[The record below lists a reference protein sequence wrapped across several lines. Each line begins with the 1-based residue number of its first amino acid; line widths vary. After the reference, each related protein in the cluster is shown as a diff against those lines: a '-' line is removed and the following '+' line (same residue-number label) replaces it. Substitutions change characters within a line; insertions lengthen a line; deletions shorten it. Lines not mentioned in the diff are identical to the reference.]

1 MTINISI
8 QDVVDNLHPKITV
21 LGVGGSGGNAVN
33 NMINANLEGV
43 DFLIANTDAQ
53 ALQISK
59 CPNKIQ
65 LGLNSTKGLGAGMRP
80 DIGKQAAEEA
90 IQDLSEK
97 FDGSHM
103 LFIAAGMGGGTGTG
117 AAPVIAKLAREKGI
131 LTVGVVTK
139 PFHFEG
145 SQRMKLA
152 DKGIEELQQY
162 VDTLLTIPN
171 QNLFRI
177 ANEKTTFSDA
187 FKMADDVLYAGVR
200 GVTDLMVQPGMIN
213 LDFSDIKTVMSE
225 MGKAMMGTGEASG
238 EARAIAAAE
247 AAIANPLIDDV
258 SLKGAKGLIINITGG
273 KDITLY
279 EVDEAANRI
288 KQEVDEEANIIYGT
302 TCDER
307 LEGLVRVSIVATGID
322 ANINKLAKPI
332 ENFAPININNEIYK
346 NDNVETNEQNNDQV
360 NSIASNYEDKLIDT
374 TSEKDKNFIEENINM
389 DHVNINEQKTEDLDT
404 ELISE
409 NDHQDVVENISIE
422 TNDILE
428 EKTNEILE
436 EETNDILEEDLKHD
450 HALKDEENNT
460 TNEASVRRLSLF
472 DTLTTESTETPADN
486 INLTEKTEPILSP
499 SEEVLD
505 TSKSEDLPIKD
516 ELINEFDAE
525 EKHSIDADNE
535 FNHYASAV
543 KVENDW
549 YYFDSNL
556 EPEYDRYSS
565 DIYNEIL
572 AGESARLSKLYPKY
586 KWVEIK
592 EGMIYNSNR
601 NVFPAKNGLL
611 IQQIAPLNQP
621 LPVITLDADL
631 EQMLIKMARQSGE
644 EGLVLDNE
652 LAQKL
657 LTKIAETTQ
666 KLSNEGKTA
675 ALVVSPAIRRQFSA
689 IVRQHVEEMIVLAFT
704 ELPDNR
710 KINVVA
716 SIAG

>member
-8 QDVVDNLHPKITV
+8 QDVAQNLHPKITV

-53 ALQISK
+53 ALQIST

-80 DIGKQAAEEA
+80 DIGRQAAEEA

-97 FDGSHM
+97 FEGSHM

-152 DKGIEELQQY
+152 EKGIEELQQY

-225 MGKAMMGTGEASG
+225 MGKAMMGTGEAQG
-238 EARAIAAAE
+238 EGRAIAAAE

-302 TCDER
+302 TCDDR
-307 LEGLVRVSIVATGID
+307 LEGVVRVSIVATGID
-322 ANINKLAKPI
+322 ANNNISAKPI
-332 ENFAPININNEIYK
+332 ENFAPININNDIYK
-346 NDNVETNEQNNDQV
+346 HDIEKSESLSESNILNKKISQDETILNEEINEIANEGMLNDQ
-360 NSIASNYEDKLIDT
+360 NSDNIDFDDKTNVSQIE
-374 TSEKDKNFIEENINM
+374 TSGLEENIDDKIFDQNENQETI
-389 DHVNINEQKTEDLDT
+389 DQIATNNIPEEVPSSSLDRGKPNE
-404 ELISE
+404 
-409 NDHQDVVENISIE
+409 
-422 TNDILE
+422 
-428 EKTNEILE
+428 
-436 EETNDILEEDLKHD
+436 
-450 HALKDEENNT
+450 T
-460 TNEASVRRLSLF
+460 TVRRLSLF
-472 DTLTTESTETPADN
+472 DTLSNENKSEDIDLENVVTP
-486 INLTEKTEPILSP
+486 KTEPVFAS
-499 SEEVLD
+499 SEE
-505 TSKSEDLPIKD
+505 KIEENESEDNISEDNSL
-516 ELINEFDAE
+516 
-525 EKHSIDADNE
+525 SIDQKEEFSAEDTESSEIDDE
-535 FNHYASAV
+535 FNQ
-543 KVENDW
+543 ETEEE
-549 YYFDSNL
+549 L
-556 EPEYDRYSS
+556 L
-565 DIYNEIL
+565 DIPTFL
-572 AGESARLSKLYPKY
+572 
-586 KWVEIK
+586 
-592 EGMIYNSNR
+592 
-601 NVFPAKNGLL
+601 
-611 IQQIAPLNQP
+611 
-621 LPVITLDADL
+621 
-631 EQMLIKMARQSGE
+631 
-644 EGLVLDNE
+644 
-652 LAQKL
+652 
-657 LTKIAETTQ
+657 
-666 KLSNEGKTA
+666 
-675 ALVVSPAIRRQFSA
+675 RRQA
-689 IVRQHVEEMIVLAFT
+689 
-704 ELPDNR
+704 N
-710 KINVVA
+710 
-716 SIAG
+716 

>member
-8 QDVVDNLHPKITV
+8 QDVAQNLHPKITV

-53 ALQISK
+53 ALQISS

-80 DIGKQAAEEA
+80 DIGRQAAEEA

-97 FDGSHM
+97 FEGSHM

-152 DKGIEELQQY
+152 EKGIEELQQY

-225 MGKAMMGTGEASG
+225 MGKAMMGTGEAQG
-238 EARAIAAAE
+238 EGRAIAAAE

-302 TCDER
+302 TCDDR
-307 LEGLVRVSIVATGID
+307 LEGVVRVSIVATGID
-322 ANINKLAKPI
+322 ANNNISAKPI
-332 ENFAPININNEIYK
+332 ENFAPININNDIYK
-346 NDNVETNEQNNDQV
+346 QDIEKSELLSEGNILQENASQDGSILDEEINEITNEGMLNNQSSDNIHVDEHININQIEI
-360 NSIASNYEDKLIDT
+360 SSL
-374 TSEKDKNFIEENINM
+374 EENI
-389 DHVNINEQKTEDLDT
+389 DDKAFVQNEATETLDQIET
-404 ELISE
+404 
-409 NDHQDVVENISIE
+409 DNISGE
-422 TNDILE
+422 VSSSSLDID
-428 EKTNEILE
+428 KP
-436 EETNDILEEDLKHD
+436 
-450 HALKDEENNT
+450 
-460 TNEASVRRLSLF
+460 NEASVRRLSLF
-472 DTLTTESTETPADN
+472 DTLSTENKSEDIASEND
-486 INLTEKTEPILSP
+486 ILTKTEPVFAS
-499 SEEVLD
+499 SEEKIEEND
-505 TSKSEDLPIKD
+505 SEDNNSEDDNLSIIKQ
-516 ELINEFDAE
+516 EEFSAE
-525 EKHSIDADNE
+525 ESETSEIDDE
-535 FNHYASAV
+535 FNQ
-543 KVENDW
+543 ETEEE
-549 YYFDSNL
+549 L
-556 EPEYDRYSS
+556 L
-565 DIYNEIL
+565 DIPTFL
-572 AGESARLSKLYPKY
+572 
-586 KWVEIK
+586 
-592 EGMIYNSNR
+592 
-601 NVFPAKNGLL
+601 
-611 IQQIAPLNQP
+611 
-621 LPVITLDADL
+621 
-631 EQMLIKMARQSGE
+631 
-644 EGLVLDNE
+644 
-652 LAQKL
+652 
-657 LTKIAETTQ
+657 
-666 KLSNEGKTA
+666 
-675 ALVVSPAIRRQFSA
+675 RRQA
-689 IVRQHVEEMIVLAFT
+689 
-704 ELPDNR
+704 N
-710 KINVVA
+710 
-716 SIAG
+716 

>member
-8 QDVVDNLHPKITV
+8 QDVGDNLHPKITV

-59 CPNKIQ
+59 CSNKIQ

-90 IQDLSEK
+90 IQDLTEK
-97 FDGSHM
+97 LDGSHM

-152 DKGIEELQQY
+152 EKGIEELQQF

-238 EARAIAAAE
+238 EGRAIAAAE

-288 KQEVDEEANIIYGT
+288 RQEVDEEANIIYGT
-302 TCDER
+302 TCDDR

-322 ANINKLAKPI
+322 ANINVSAKSI
-332 ENFAPININNEIYK
+332 DKFATLNINNEVYTK
-346 NDNVETNEQNNDQV
+346 EDNKINQTIINSVDQSVEDEDQINTDETN
-360 NSIASNYEDKLIDT
+360 NSFLE
-374 TSEKDKNFIEENINM
+374 SEN
-389 DHVNINEQKTEDLDT
+389 
-404 ELISE
+404 ISE
-409 NDHQDVVENISIE
+409 NEDTGQNETKLITETDNNTIDSVENKENHLEVENVTADKKEDINEKVFENISNTHNSFEARE
-422 TNDILE
+422 T
-428 EKTNEILE
+428 
-436 EETNDILEEDLKHD
+436 
-450 HALKDEENNT
+450 
-460 TNEASVRRLSLF
+460 SVRRLSLF
-472 DTLTTESTETPADN
+472 DSISSESTNKNEDKVS
-486 INLTEKTEPILSP
+486 ISEKTEPILN
-499 SEEVLD
+499 SEQGVEEANELENTPTLEV
-505 TSKSEDLPIKD
+505 TED
-516 ELINEFDAE
+516 EFDPKENNHLEIE
-525 EKHSIDADNE
+525 EE
-535 FNHYASAV
+535 FNQ
-543 KVENDW
+543 ETEEE
-549 YYFDSNL
+549 L
-556 EPEYDRYSS
+556 L
-565 DIYNEIL
+565 DIPTFL
-572 AGESARLSKLYPKY
+572 
-586 KWVEIK
+586 
-592 EGMIYNSNR
+592 
-601 NVFPAKNGLL
+601 
-611 IQQIAPLNQP
+611 
-621 LPVITLDADL
+621 
-631 EQMLIKMARQSGE
+631 
-644 EGLVLDNE
+644 
-652 LAQKL
+652 
-657 LTKIAETTQ
+657 
-666 KLSNEGKTA
+666 
-675 ALVVSPAIRRQFSA
+675 RRQA
-689 IVRQHVEEMIVLAFT
+689 
-704 ELPDNR
+704 N
-710 KINVVA
+710 
-716 SIAG
+716 

>member
-8 QDVVDNLHPKITV
+8 QDVAQNLHPKITV

-53 ALQISK
+53 ALQISS

-80 DIGKQAAEEA
+80 DIGRQAAEEA

-97 FDGSHM
+97 FEGSHM

-152 DKGIEELQQY
+152 EKGIEELQQY

-225 MGKAMMGTGEASG
+225 MGKAMMGTGEAQG
-238 EARAIAAAE
+238 EGRAIAAAE

-279 EVDEAANRI
+279 EVDEAANRV

-302 TCDER
+302 TCDDR
-307 LEGLVRVSIVATGID
+307 LEGVVRVSIVATGID
-322 ANINKLAKPI
+322 ANNNITAKPI
-332 ENFAPININNEIYK
+332 ENFAPINLNNDIYK
-346 NDNVETNEQNNDQV
+346 QDIEKSESLNESIALQEHSIQDGSILDEEIKGISNEQNLNNH
-360 NSIASNYEDKLIDT
+360 NSENIDLDEQTNFNQTETASLEENTDNKVFEQNE
-374 TSEKDKNFIEENINM
+374 TSETLDLEQIEADYISDEVSDSSSNIEKP
-389 DHVNINEQKTEDLDT
+389 NET
-404 ELISE
+404 
-409 NDHQDVVENISIE
+409 
-422 TNDILE
+422 
-428 EKTNEILE
+428 
-436 EETNDILEEDLKHD
+436 
-450 HALKDEENNT
+450 
-460 TNEASVRRLSLF
+460 SVRRLSLF
-472 DTLTTESTETPADN
+472 DTLSTENKSEDFSSEN
-486 INLTEKTEPILSP
+486 EVQGKTEPVFAS
-499 SEEVLD
+499 SEE
-505 TSKSEDLPIKD
+505 KIKENESEDKKTEDNDSSID
-516 ELINEFDAE
+516 EKEEFSAE
-525 EKHSIDADNE
+525 ESETSEIDDE
-535 FNHYASAV
+535 FNQ
-543 KVENDW
+543 ETEEE
-549 YYFDSNL
+549 L
-556 EPEYDRYSS
+556 L
-565 DIYNEIL
+565 DIPTFL
-572 AGESARLSKLYPKY
+572 
-586 KWVEIK
+586 
-592 EGMIYNSNR
+592 
-601 NVFPAKNGLL
+601 
-611 IQQIAPLNQP
+611 
-621 LPVITLDADL
+621 
-631 EQMLIKMARQSGE
+631 
-644 EGLVLDNE
+644 
-652 LAQKL
+652 
-657 LTKIAETTQ
+657 
-666 KLSNEGKTA
+666 
-675 ALVVSPAIRRQFSA
+675 RRQA
-689 IVRQHVEEMIVLAFT
+689 
-704 ELPDNR
+704 N
-710 KINVVA
+710 
-716 SIAG
+716 

>member
-1 MTINISI
+1 MTINISL
-8 QDVVDNLHPKITV
+8 QDVGDNLHPKITV

-59 CPNKIQ
+59 CSNKIQ

-90 IQDLSEK
+90 IQDLTDK
-97 FDGSHM
+97 LHGSHM

-117 AAPVIAKLAREKGI
+117 AAPVIAKLAREQGI

-238 EARAIAAAE
+238 EGRAIAAAE

-302 TCDER
+302 TCDDR

-322 ANINKLAKPI
+322 AKVKMASNAI
-332 ENFAPININNEIYK
+332 ENFVPININNQIYK
-346 NDNVETNEQNNDQV
+346 
-360 NSIASNYEDKLIDT
+360 
-374 TSEKDKNFIEENINM
+374 KD
-389 DHVNINEQKTEDLDT
+389 DLNINENESDSYEKLNKSELREAPSNSVEEINLNYENDDLLMDDINSSEKLDDQAEEISDLTNESTEIDTKPILSSENIEDLDKKSDAVT
-404 ELISE
+404 VSDVEKSESISE
-409 NDHQDVVENISIE
+409 P
-422 TNDILE
+422 T
-428 EKTNEILE
+428 
-436 EETNDILEEDLKHD
+436 
-450 HALKDEENNT
+450 
-460 TNEASVRRLSLF
+460 VRRLSLF
-472 DTLTTESTETPADN
+472 DTLSEETSGKSKSNDEDETSTE
-486 INLTEKTEPILSP
+486 KSEPILNS
-499 SEEVLD
+499 SEEMM
-505 TSKSEDLPIKD
+505 
-516 ELINEFDAE
+516 INEENLSENNISETSD
-525 EKHSIDADNE
+525 IE
-535 FNHYASAV
+535 FNP
-543 KVENDW
+543 ENNSEIDEE
-549 YYFDSNL
+549 FNQETEEEL
-556 EPEYDRYSS
+556 L
-565 DIYNEIL
+565 DIPTFL
-572 AGESARLSKLYPKY
+572 
-586 KWVEIK
+586 
-592 EGMIYNSNR
+592 
-601 NVFPAKNGLL
+601 
-611 IQQIAPLNQP
+611 
-621 LPVITLDADL
+621 
-631 EQMLIKMARQSGE
+631 
-644 EGLVLDNE
+644 
-652 LAQKL
+652 
-657 LTKIAETTQ
+657 
-666 KLSNEGKTA
+666 
-675 ALVVSPAIRRQFSA
+675 RRQA
-689 IVRQHVEEMIVLAFT
+689 
-704 ELPDNR
+704 N
-710 KINVVA
+710 
-716 SIAG
+716 